1 MLVLFGS
8 NPAAISQ
15 TYRRYLLGVFR
26 DRLPYRSNSTC
37 AAAKIAASRHS
48 RAPAVRCRTERWKR
62 RSHVARAGPSQNQRF
77 LAEKP
82 AKFIAPRRRGFA
94 MIRGGR
100 CGTFR
105 HGGRDVRLTDVS
117 GEVINEILT

>member
-1 MLVLFGS
+1 
-8 NPAAISQ
+8 
-15 TYRRYLLGVFR
+15 
-26 DRLPYRSNSTC
+26 
-37 AAAKIAASRHS
+37 
-48 RAPAVRCRTERWKR
+48 
-62 RSHVARAGPSQNQRF
+62 
-77 LAEKP
+77 
-82 AKFIAPRRRGFA
+82 